1 MKYLKATSSGPIHWS
16 EFKKFLIMSSADQ
29 DYCRAVDKAKKK
41 YLCAHPTLSVNP
53 DAKTFFPITVSN
65 SELPAFEHRKEAL
78 AIRHV
83 FSLVDM
89 ITNTKFSN
97 CTLVFKI
104 GAVRQQNMQC
114 KHQNTFQS
122 NLSLA
127 KK

>member
-1 MKYLKATSSGPIHWS
+1 MYVH
-16 EFKKFLIMSSADQ
+16 MS
-29 DYCRAVDKAKKK
+29 YNIKI
-41 YLCAHPTLSVNP
+41 TL
-53 DAKTFFPITVSN
+53 
-65 SELPAFEHRKEAL
+65 KEAL
-78 AIRHV
+78 AIRRV

-104 GAVRQQNMQC
+104 GAVRQQNMQS

-127 KK
+127 KQ